1 LDTIQGNGLTSM
13 FPFLERGF
21 IPRVGGGG
29 RKLKHV
35 LCFLNDFSHAFGF
48 FGI

>member
-1 LDTIQGNGLTSM
+1 M

-29 RKLKHV
+29 RKLKHI
-35 LCFLNDFSHAFGF
+35 LCFLNGFFQIETHPFGF